1 MSLGDSDHHMPSKE
15 KKTRGVTK
23 GIGTHDIVTASNQRF
38 LIQMDE
44 SQKLPAGVQA
54 NAKFVSEIGS
64 RTRSLAPLAVK
75 TWNKVKP
82 EEKEEITKGLL
93 VSCII

>member
-1 MSLGDSDHHMPSKE
+1 M

-23 GIGTHDIVTASNQRF
+23 GIGTHDIVTASNQRI

-44 SQKLPAGVQA
+44 NQKLPTGVLA

-64 RTRSLAPLAVK
+64 RTRSLAPLDIK
-75 TWNKVKP
+75 TWKKVKP
-82 EEKEEITKGLL
+82 EDKEEITKGLL
-93 VSCII
+93 VSGII